1 MINFLHR
8 NFGIQNLFECL
19 LIPLTPPKNA
29 ENNRKMVQGKH
40 GDKYDLAI
48 YQQIRATSGYKGFRY
63 EYPSIQKVAISQ
75 MTKV

>member
-1 MINFLHR
+1 
-8 NFGIQNLFECL
+8 
-19 LIPLTPPKNA
+19 
-29 ENNRKMVQGKH
+29 MVQGKH

>member
-1 MINFLHR
+1 
-8 NFGIQNLFECL
+8 
-19 LIPLTPPKNA
+19 
-29 ENNRKMVQGKH
+29 MVQGKH

-75 MTKV
+75 MTKVWDLKVCSWEVSWNKNQF